1 MKQSFDGSVL
11 AGVPVHTYGPF
22 REGASFNYDLTF
34 RFRLFPQDAC
44 DGPVLI
50 QHLGVIGRVSWKERY
65 KDAYIPDSG
74 GHYMFLNA
82 GLSFI
87 PFPGFNIDFFGQFP
101 MIKNLTGNQLD
112 EQFRLASGIQVSL

>member
-1 MKQSFDGSVL
+1 L
-11 AGVPVHTYGPF
+11 
-22 REGASFNYDLTF
+22 EASFNYDLTF

>member
-1 MKQSFDGSVL
+1 
-11 AGVPVHTYGPF
+11 
-22 REGASFNYDLTF
+22 
-34 RFRLFPQDAC
+34 
-44 DGPVLI
+44 
-50 QHLGVIGRVSWKERY
+50 
-65 KDAYIPDSG
+65 
-74 GHYMFLNA
+74 MFLNA